1 MINFMD
7 IAFKEALKAY
17 KDGEVPIG
25 AVIVRDGVIITRG
38 HNKRETKQ
46 LATAHA
52 EIIAIEKACKKLS
65 SWRLDGCEMYVTV
78 EPCLMCAGAALNA
91 RLNKVYYGAE
101 DFNGGAGRIVATD
114 EKVYLNSNTEFIK
127 VGGEERCSKILTDF
141 FSDRRKGVTVNERS
155 HKRHD

>member
-101 DFNGGAGRIVATD
+101 DFNGGAGCIVAID